1 MINNQRNFSA
11 IKACKKLKSVAA
23 VSENNEPKIIK
34 PTIKTLEVINT
45 GLLPLERVQVY
56 LLLLRSLAKTLNL
69 RKATLTNCALIINL
83 LQDKGD

>member
-11 IKACKKLKSVAA
+11 IKASKKLKSVAA

-45 GLLPLERVQVY
+45 GLFTFGKGPS
-56 LLLLRSLAKTLNL
+56 LLTL
-69 RKATLTNCALIINL
+69 
-83 LQDKGD
+83 